1 MGTEKLKKF
10 YHSSNLA
17 RVQILMTVK
26 EYLRQLEGE
35 EVIVEGKELPGVG
48 VDHCVARQP
57 LLLKE
62 PLDHL
67 KVAWEKYDVNL
78 VEQCLVLDSK
88 LKKNLLIAPSCS
100 LRYLVRHQLAHDQV
114 GRDQIDPGLSGPQRR
129 SLGSLELEDVL
140 DVGCGEHSHAGHP
153 VQRPHQAGLQY
164 QLLPSNQPKL
174 MVLNVTSTK
183 VGAKMRQKIDVKWGL
198 GRNYE
203 EGQNKSRLKNFNRT
217 KMK

>member
-1 MGTEKLKKF
+1 
-10 YHSSNLA
+10 
-17 RVQILMTVK
+17 MTVK

-78 VEQCLVLDSK
+78 VKQCLVLDSK

-114 GRDQIDPGLSGPQRR
+114 GRDQIDPGLPRPQRR

-164 QLLPSNQPKL
+164 QLLPGNQPKL
-174 MVLNVTSTK
+174 IVLNVTSTK
-183 VGAKMRQKIDVKWGL
+183 VGAEMRQKIDVNWGL
-198 GRNYE
+198 GRNYQ
-203 EGQNKSRLKNFNRT
+203 EGQNKSK
-217 KMK
+217 

>member
-1 MGTEKLKKF
+1 MNLQTDSGNGKTKDILSLKQ
-10 YHSSNLA
+10 SGRL
-17 RVQILMTVK
+17 QILMTVK

-78 VEQCLVLDSK
+78 VKQCLVLDSK

-100 LRYLVRHQLAHDQV
+100 LRYLVCHQLAHDQV
-114 GRDQIDPGLSGPQRR
+114 GRDQIDPGLPRPQRR

-164 QLLPSNQPKL
+164 QLLPGNQPKL
-174 MVLNVTSTK
+174 IVLNVTSIK
-183 VGAKMRQKIDVKWGL
+183 EGAKMRQKMDVNWGL
-198 GRNYE
+198 GRNYQ
-203 EGQNKSRLKNFNRT
+203 EGQNKSK
-217 KMK
+217 